1 MLKHI
6 LAGCLVGLMVL
17 STIDACGQQQKD
29 LKLFARATD
38 FTGTLTAEELSALE
52 AKLRAFEQSTS
63 TQLVVV
69 LVPTVGDEVIEEVAY
84 RVAESNG
91 IGKKAK
97 NNGVLL
103 FIAKNDRRI
112 RIEVG
117 YGLEGALPD
126 ILAGQIIRKE
136 ITPRF
141 REGNFAAGINAGVD
155 AIIAATKNEY
165 KADDPAGGHSFVISP
180 LVIILLVL
188 LFLFL
193 LRGRRRYLLGA
204 PPIYGSGWGGF
215 PRSGGRGWGGGGF
228 GGGGGGGFSGGGGS
242 FGGGGASGGW

>member
-1 MLKHI
+1 MSKQF
-6 LAGCLVGLMVL
+6 LAYCFLGLLAFSAVFA
-17 STIDACGQQQKD
+17 SGQQQKD

-52 AKLRAFEQSTS
+52 AKLQAFEQATS

-69 LVPTVGDEVIEEVAY
+69 VVPTVADESIEDVAY
-84 RVAESNG
+84 RVAETNG

-117 YGLEGALPD
+117 YGLEGVLPD

-136 ITPRF
+136 ITPQF
-141 REGNFAAGINAGVD
+141 REGNYNGGINAGVD

-165 KADDPAGGHSFVISP
+165 KADDPAAGHSFVISP
-180 LVIILLVL
+180 FVVILLVL

-193 LRGRRRYLLGA
+193 MRGRRRSLLGGL
-204 PPIYGSGWGGF
+204 PLYGSGWGGF
-215 PRSGGRGWGGGGF
+215 PRSGGGGWGGGF